1 MAVSADIHDVTES
14 EVVEQVKEV
23 FRATGLAVQRINTG
37 AFKVGSRYIRTAN
50 KGTLD
55 FEGYDN
61 HGRFV
66 AFECKRPKGG
76 RVSPEQ
82 KARIEDINRK
92 GGIAAVV
99 HSGEEALDLIFKMK
113 LL

>member
-1 MAVSADIHDVTES
+1 MSSASDFQITEAM
-14 EVVEQVKEV
+14 VVDQVKEV
-23 FRATGLAVQRINTG
+23 LRATGLAVQRINTG
-37 AFKVGSRYIRTAN
+37 AFKVGSRFVRTAG

-61 HGRFV
+61 HGRFL

-92 GGIAAVV
+92 GGIAAVI
-99 HSGEEALDLIFKMK
+99 HSGEEALEIILKNKCI
-113 LL
+113 

>member
-1 MAVSADIHDVTES
+1 MSDAKHITEAT
-14 EVVEQVKEV
+14 VVDQVKEV
-23 FRATGLAVQRINTG
+23 IKITGVAVQRINTG
-37 AFKVGSRYIRTAN
+37 AFKVGKRYIRTAN

-61 HGRFV
+61 KGRFL
-66 AFECKRPKGG
+66 ALECKRPKGG

-99 HSGEEALDLIFKMK
+99 HSGEEALQVILQNKCI
-113 LL
+113 